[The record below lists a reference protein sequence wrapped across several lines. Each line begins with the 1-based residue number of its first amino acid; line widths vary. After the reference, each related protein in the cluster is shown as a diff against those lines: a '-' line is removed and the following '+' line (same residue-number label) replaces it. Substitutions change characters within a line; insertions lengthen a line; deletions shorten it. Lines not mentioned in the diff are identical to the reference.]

1 MIKFMRSAVV
11 VVACVAGFGAW
22 GDAKVAVDTVHT
34 YASELFGEG
43 HAAIKY
49 PSVPTVVLTIPG
61 NTAETTAA
69 DVTDANIQGHL
80 HEGSAEVTFTLLGGA
95 TFDGNVTGL
104 LWDNDLNADGPD
116 ADGDENGD
124 DTGDGDDG
132 NPATGIKDNDFVTA
146 PGTVASILSGG
157 RKGDNSITIKVE
169 AATTAA
175 EGTRGN
181 DLRANYHD
189 GRGDDGNAQ
198 AVEAAGGQSIAFKL
212 PSLSNLSGSLKDASK
227 AKTMVRQVS
236 LRAESRI
243 VSGAFT
249 DGYLTGNQLNVFTTA
264 VVKSRDAVTVSIT
277 DPNTKN
283 IVIKGDSAFK
293 SIKGAVGG
301 YVELATVT
309 VSTRTEHVTKA
320 ATDAAGAKRMYQQG
334 TLVDTTGVFTAQT
347 TDPDIV
353 IPAKK
358 AGAKVAD
365 TLYGLDGKM
374 VDAGLRGVL
383 TMSAMGTRD
392 LFNEDDA
399 LFIDYDGNKKMGGS
413 EAIALD
419 GDMGMGTALS
429 IDSDVYKG
437 GVGNFKVYYMAG
449 GKVAINHGSMIK
461 LTANVDYSDPSATDE
476 AAKNTS
482 TTFNFEGVT
491 SEVMAYAIPHSTN
504 GTGDKANVRVRC
516 EASAGCR
523 VFVECWDDMGMRAFG
538 EAGEI
543 AGDALAKWD
552 AEAIEGVIG
561 VTEPTSR
568 HSCRILSAG
577 NVSVQQL
584 TRDGNSKTLV
594 NNTYVGQ

>member
-1 MIKFMRSAVV
+1 MPEGKGAVV

-22 GDAKVAVDTVHT
+22 GTASVSVAPNPT
-34 YASELFGEG
+34 YASELFGSG

-49 PSVPTVVLTIPG
+49 PAKMTPVVTLAIPRNLDARAAAGANTPDDATDDVVACPARSHNGSV
-61 NTAETTAA
+61 
-69 DVTDANIQGHL
+69 
-80 HEGSAEVTFTLLGGA
+80 EVTFTLLAGV
-95 TFDGNVTGL
+95 FDGNVTGL
-104 LWDNDLNADGPD
+104 MWDTVA
-116 ADGDENGD
+116 
-124 DTGDGDDG
+124 G
-132 NPATGIKDNDFVTA
+132 NTVDPVAAPAS
-146 PGTVASILSGG
+146 VASIVSGG
-157 RKGDNSITIKVE
+157 RKNDNWITIKVE
-169 AATTAA
+169 EATNGGAPADGDAASRSAA
-175 EGTRGN
+175 RSSVSVAYQSGG
-181 DLRANYHD
+181 AN
-189 GRGDDGNAQ
+189 NAACNEPDTFPDQ
-198 AVEAAGGQSIAFKL
+198 VISFNMPSI
-212 PSLSNLSGSLKDASK
+212 SGLSDALKDASK
-227 AKTMVRQVS
+227 TKDMVRQVS
-236 LRAESRI
+236 LQAESRI

-249 DGYLTGNQLNVFTTA
+249 DGYLTGNLLNGFTTA
-264 VVKSRDAVTVSIT
+264 VVKSRDAVTLSIT
-277 DPNTKN
+277 DPNKRD
-283 IVIKGDSAFK
+283 IVIKGDSSFK
-293 SIKGAVGG
+293 AVKQAVKG

-309 VSTRTEHVTKA
+309 VSTRTKHVHKAKSATGSKTEYRIGSYTA
-320 ATDAAGAKRMYQQG
+320 ATKTHSPATSDSYIYTAATKQAE
-334 TLVDTTGVFTAQT
+334 
-347 TDPDIV
+347 
-353 IPAKK
+353 
-358 AGAKVAD
+358 VAD
-365 TLYGLDGKM
+365 TLYGLDGEM

-392 LFNEDDA
+392 LFNEDDK
-399 LFIDYDGNKKMGGS
+399 LFIDYDGNKTMGGS
-413 EAIALD
+413 EEIVLD

-449 GKVAINHGSMIK
+449 GKVAINHGAMIK

-523 VFVECWDDMGMRAFG
+523 VFVECWDDAGMRAFG

-543 AGDALAKWD
+543 AGNALAKWD
-552 AEAIEGVIG
+552 AAAIEGVIG
-561 VTEPTSR
+561 VTDPASR

-577 NVSVQQL
+577 MVSVQQL